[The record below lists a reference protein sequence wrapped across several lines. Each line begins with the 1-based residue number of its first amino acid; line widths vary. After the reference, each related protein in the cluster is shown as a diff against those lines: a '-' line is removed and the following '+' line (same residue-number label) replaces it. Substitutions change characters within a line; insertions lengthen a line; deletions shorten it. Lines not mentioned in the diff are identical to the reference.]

1 MRILPAG
8 QAVRTSFVQFY
19 SCQNVLVQGVTLT
32 NAQWWQMHI
41 VLSKNV
47 TIDGIT
53 ENPPTASNTD
63 CFDPESSDHVVLN
76 NANLSCHDDCVA
88 VKSGR
93 DNDGRRVNVPMTNLV
108 AMNTTCQTP
117 YGLVTL
123 GSEES
128 GGMQNIYAYNMT
140 THGTGARNLV
150 DMRSNPAR
158 GGGGTNINID
168 TVKNAKLSGPVVLEE
183 TNYNASACNTAVGN
197 VTPIWDNLNFSNL
210 TISGAPQV
218 LNLQGVASHPTNMTV
233 SNSTFTSIGNANN
246 TISNAKVTWTQ
257 TTINGTA
264 Q

>member
-19 SCQNVLVQGVTLT
+19 LCHNVLVKGITMS
-32 NAQWWQMHI
+32 NAQWWQMH
-41 VLSKNV
+41 VVRSTNV
-47 TIDGIT
+47 TIDGLI
-53 ENPPTASNTD
+53 ENAPTASNTD

-93 DNDGRRVNVPMTNLV
+93 DNDGRRVNVPTTNLV
-108 AMNTTCQTP
+108 VMNTTCQTP
-117 YGLVTL
+117 YGLITL

-128 GGMQNIYAYNMT
+128 AGMQNIYAYNMT
-140 THGTGARNLV
+140 THGSGARNLV

-168 TVKNAKLSGPVVLEE
+168 TVKNASLHGQIVLEE

-197 VTPIWDNLNFSNL
+197 FTPIWDNINFSNL

-218 LNLQGVASHPTNMTV
+218 LNLTGVASNPTNMTV
-233 SNSTFTSIGNANN
+233 SNSTFTNIGSATN
-246 TISNAKVTWTQ
+246 TISNAKVTWTH
-257 TTINGTA
+257 TTINGVA